1 MQVAR
6 TATGVKY
13 LHEVAVQFDVGIYF
27 EANGHGTVLL
37 SAALL
42 EWLHQQVRPEWVR
55 GHHCDPG
62 QHDLSA
68 ADSLFASSC
77 CTFCLSSNP
86 LPVW

>member
-1 MQVAR
+1 MAR

-42 EWLHQQVRPEWVR
+42 TWLHHQVSTAAPA
-55 GHHCDPG
+55 
-62 QHDLSA
+62 QHELSA
-68 ADSLFASSC
+68 AGPSLGSS
-77 CTFCLSSNP
+77 
-86 LPVW
+86 